1 LGDKLTS
8 ACGTDAQSQRRYQ
21 EALSRAGCGVL
32 STSIEYVLELSLD
45 EIVGGI
51 FSALPVDR
59 LPGPG
64 ARQAFLDQVH
74 EALGPHE
81 RFSEHVRVAILAG
94 RVP

>member
-1 LGDKLTS
+1 M
-8 ACGTDAQSQRRYQ
+8 
-21 EALSRAGCGVL
+21 L

-45 EIVGGI
+45 EIVGGV

-59 LPGPG
+59 LPAPD
-64 ARQAFLDQVH
+64 ARPAFFDRVR

-81 RFSEHVRVAILAG
+81 RFSEQVRVAILAG